1 MSCLCFILPSG
12 LARIRGKC
20 SGKVLATVNV
30 QKLSSSAAFISQM
43 QALNEQK
50 TLPISNLHIFPP
62 GKSYSNESRTFTL
75 ESLCVSKTTVPPNRL
90 YFYLES
96 VLPPHLRNQARFY
109 LVAWS
114 WLCSDYNSHS
124 LSIRHGEGTSSLR
137 VSSCCY
143 TDGQAQC
150 GGAESN
156 ISGQTRSLL
165 FTRLPPRWTRFRALL
180 FHLWDS
186 SPRAPVHI
194 SPLPQDRSE
203 GSVEICHLPLNCAPA
218 ASLVALSEA
227 TPKLFTRQP

>member
-50 TLPISNLHIFPP
+50 TLPISNWLAYSNLHIFPP

-75 ESLCVSKTTVPPNRL
+75 ESLCVPKTTVPPNRL

-114 WLCSDYNSHS
+114 VETTLLAVLWLQ
-124 LSIRHGEGTSSLR
+124 LPFTE
-137 VSSCCY
+137 Y
-143 TDGQAQC
+143 TPWGR
-150 GGAESN
+150 N
-156 ISGQTRSLL
+156 V
-165 FTRLPPRWTRFRALL
+165 LPPSVLMLLHRWTGTVWWSRIQ
-180 FHLWDS
+180 HLWTNTK
-186 SPRAPVHI
+186 PPLHQTA
-194 SPLPQDRSE
+194 SPL
-203 GSVEICHLPLNCAPA
+203 N
-218 ASLVALSEA
+218 
-227 TPKLFTRQP
+227 